1 MHPALFPFSQP
12 KTSHQS
18 SKLHPDP
25 DCAVLCRYPM
35 WHPFPSLFRNNWS
48 CHRHGC
54 RSTLPHPRQHLLV
67 RNSDTATTSTLLD
80 SRCWISFTEPLQPF
94 PPRTLPKLGGRN
106 PGFSNKTTV
115 CRSLMLVVIPGDA
128 GLFEVP
134 QAGDDEDDEDDEDPS
149 VNGVV
154 GKKRPSG
161 VLCRFV
167 GFDCRVM
174 PVCGAL
180 FVCLLGGLGLLR
192 DGWVASKREPSACNG
207 DGLGSFEREAED
219 CFPVSPLLPGFPSS
233 YCDVCCLKCHKLA
246 MMKTM
251 KTMKVHQSLVLWGK
265 NVHRAFSAVSF
276 ARVMLI
282 CWKGVAFCVMKYR
295 RFYQMMNKWAFAQ
308 QKWEIVFSFH
318 FFALFPAFSVACCVI
333 GFVFSKMDP
342 RNLWGWNFD
351 QCNRTK
357 RMMATKREFDHKI
370 VFSLVVSSC
379 YTNRER
385 DLK

>member
-67 RNSDTATTSTLLD
+67 RNSDTATTRTLLD
-80 SRCWISFTEPLQPF
+80 SRCWISFTGPLQPF
-94 PPRTLPKLGGRN
+94 PPRTLPKLCGRN
-106 PGFSNKTTV
+106 PGSPNKTTV
-115 CRSLMLVVIPGDA
+115 CRSLMLAVIPGDV

-134 QAGDDEDDEDDEDPS
+134 PACDDEDPSVNGIVKTRPLGVLCRFVGFDCQVMPVCGALFVCLLGGLGLLRGGWVASKDEPSACNGDGLGSFEREAEDCFPVSPPFAGFSFVLLRRLLFEVSQAGDDEDDEDDEGSS
-149 VNGVV
+149 VTGVV

-192 DGWVASKREPSACNG
+192 DGWVASKGEPSACNG

-219 CFPVSPLLPGFPSS
+219 CFPVSPP
-233 YCDVCCLKCHKLA
+233 
-246 MMKTM
+246 
-251 KTMKVHQSLVLWGK
+251 
-265 NVHRAFSAVSF
+265 F
-276 ARVMLI
+276 A
-282 CWKGVAFCVMKYR
+282 G
-295 RFYQMMNKWAFAQ
+295 
-308 QKWEIVFSFH
+308 FSFVLLRR
-318 FFALFPAFSVACCVI
+318 LFV
-333 GFVFSKMDP
+333 
-342 RNLWGWNFD
+342 
-351 QCNRTK
+351 
-357 RMMATKREFDHKI
+357 
-370 VFSLVVSSC
+370 
-379 YTNRER
+379 
-385 DLK
+385 